1 MSNITVILWSVFYL
15 IVLFGIGYY
24 AEYRSSKHKSI
35 INNPYI
41 YALSLA
47 VYCTAWTFF
56 GSVGRATTTGVEY
69 LYIYLGPAI
78 MAPLFWILLRK
89 IIRISKT
96 QRITS
101 IADFISTRYGKN
113 ISLGVVVTLLSVIG
127 IIPYIA
133 IQLKA
138 ISSSIEIVTST
149 THVIQNSFNVFSDN
163 TFYIAIGLSIFVILF
178 GTRSVDATE
187 KHEGMV
193 AAVAFES
200 IIKIIAFTVAGVF
213 VTYFLFNGFG
223 EVLKRSEELPT
234 YQQLF
239 VVQDN
244 KMYIQMFAMMM
255 LSMLAVLFLPR
266 QFQISVVENMQEQH
280 LNKAMWLFPLYLL
293 IINLF
298 VVPIAFGGSVIFNGQ
313 NINADTYVLALP
325 IKAHQPWLV
334 TMVYIGGFSAASS
347 MIIVETIAL
356 STMISN
362 HIVMPLLLFLSSF
375 SKLNFEKFFRLIVIS
390 SRRISIVVII
400 LMAYLYDRTVAEK
413 YSLVSIGL
421 VSFTAVAQFAPAVI
435 LGIYWKQANKNAALI
450 AILIGFAV
458 WFYTLVVPYIVGAG
472 FLDDSILKNGL
483 FGLSYLKPLELFGM
497 SGFDTITHGFF
508 WSIFFNSIFF
518 IGVSLFSN
526 RNTEEIYQAE
536 MFVDIFKH
544 STQSAEGS
552 VVWKGTAF
560 IPDITSLLYN
570 FIGKQRT
577 DHLLAGYARRHKV
590 NFSQSGKA
598 DPMLVSF
605 AERVLAGAIG
615 SASARIMVK
624 NVVKEEEL
632 SIDEVLKI
640 LRESQVVKETNKEL
654 RRKSQELSKATEEL
668 RIANQQLKQIDEM
681 KDEFL
686 YTVTHELRTPLTSIR
701 ALSEIVH
708 DNPDIPDPE
717 KNVYLASI
725 IKETERLSHL
735 ITQVLNLERYESGR
749 TQLNLSGIELGAL
762 LYEIED
768 SARQL
773 LKEKK
778 LQIHFNIQAL
788 MPLLEGDIDLLTQV
802 FYNLTSNAIKHA
814 KKNIQIEATYH
825 DNIYRIS
832 IKDDGEG
839 ISTELHELVFDKFFQ
854 AKNQT
859 LKKPEGSG
867 LGLAI
872 CKRIVEMHQ
881 GKIWIENQINGGAN
895 FIVEIPHSI
904 MTNKIE

>member
-1 MSNITVILWSVFYL
+1 MSNYLVIICSVLYL
-15 IVLFGIGYY
+15 MLLFGIGYY
-24 AEYRSSKHKSI
+24 AEYRSGKQKSI

-56 GSVGRATTTGVEY
+56 GSVGRATSTGAEFI
-69 LYIYLGPAI
+69 YIYLGPTL
-78 MAPLFWILLRK
+78 MAPMFWLVLRK
-89 IIRISKT
+89 IIRISKM

-113 ISLGVVVTLLSVIG
+113 ISLGIVVTLLSVIG

-138 ISSSIEIVTST
+138 ITSSIEIVTAHAHLMESGSS
-149 THVIQNSFNVFSDN
+149 IFKDN
-163 TFYIAIGLSIFVILF
+163 TFYIAITLSIFVILF

-193 AAVAFES
+193 AAIAFES
-200 IIKIIAFTVAGVF
+200 IVKLIAFTVAGIF

-223 EVLKRSEELPT
+223 DVISRAAKIPSL
-234 YQQLF
+234 QQLF
-239 VVQDN
+239 QVHDN
-244 KMYIQMFAMMM
+244 SMYVQMFAMML

-266 QFQISVVENMQEQH
+266 QFQVSVVENVQEHH
-280 LNKAMWLFPLYLL
+280 LKKAMWLFPLYLFV
-293 IINLF
+293 INIF
-298 VVPIAFGGSVIFNGQ
+298 VIPIAFGGTVFFSGQ
-313 NINADTYVLALP
+313 HVNADTYVLALP
-325 IKAHQPWLV
+325 LNAHKTWLIA
-334 TMVYIGGFSAASS
+334 MVYIGGFSAASS

-362 HIVMPLLLFLSSF
+362 NIVMPTLLSF
-375 SKLNFEKFFRLIVIS
+375 SFNLKLDKNIRSFIIN

-400 LMAYLYDRTVAEK
+400 LLAYVYDRTIAEK

-421 VSFTAVAQFAPAVI
+421 VSFTAVAQFAPAI
-435 LGIYWKQANKNAALI
+435 IGGIYWKQANKHAALTG
-450 AILIGFAV
+450 ILIGFV
-458 WFYTLVVPYIVGAG
+458 IWFFTLVVPYIIGAG
-472 FLDDSILKNGL
+472 IIGDSILKEGL
-483 FGLSYLKPLELFGM
+483 FHLSFLKPLELFGM
-497 SGFDTITHGFF
+497 KGFDTITHGFF
-508 WSIFFNSIFF
+508 WSLFFNTVFF
-518 IGVSLFSN
+518 IGISLFTQ
-526 RNTEEIYQAE
+526 RKTQEIYQAE
-536 MFVDIFKH
+536 MFVDVYKH
-544 STQSAEGS
+544 SAQSSEGSS

-560 IPDITSLLYN
+560 IPDLKSLLYN
-570 FIGKQRT
+570 FIGSQRT
-577 DHLLAGYARRHKV
+577 DQLLNAYAKRHHI
-590 NFSQSGKA
+590 NINQTGKA
-598 DPMLVSF
+598 EPGLVNF
-605 AERVLAGAIG
+605 AERILAGAIG

-640 LRESQVVKETNKEL
+640 LRESQLMKETNKEL
-654 RRKSQELSKATEEL
+654 RRKSVELSTATEEL

-708 DNPDIPDPE
+708 DNPDIPDE
-717 KNVYLASI
+717 QKNDYLEAI

-749 TQLNLSGIELGAL
+749 TKLNLTAIDIAEVLYDIE
-762 LYEIED
+762 E

-773 LKEKK
+773 IKEKN
-778 LQIHFNIQAL
+778 LEMHFSLQAL
-788 MPLLEGDIDLLTQV
+788 MPPLEGDIDLLTQV
-802 FYNLTSNAIKHA
+802 FYNITSNAIKHT
-814 KKNIQIEATYH
+814 KKNIYVEASYH
-825 DNIYRIS
+825 NSTFRVS
-832 IKDDGEG
+832 VKDDGNG
-839 ISTELHELVFDKFFQ
+839 IPSELHELIFDKFFQ

-881 GKIWIENQINGGAN
+881 GKIWIESEEGKGAD
-895 FIVEIPHSI
+895 FIVEIPHQTI
-904 MTNKIE
+904 NVNV

>member
-1 MSNITVILWSVFYL
+1 MSNFTVILWSVLYL
-15 IVLFGIGYY
+15 AILFGIGYY
-24 AEYRSSKHKSI
+24 AEYRSTINRSL

-56 GSVGRATTTGVEY
+56 GSVGRATSTGVEF
-69 LYIYLGPAI
+69 LYIYLGPTI

-138 ISSSIEIVTST
+138 ISTSIDIVTSS
-149 THVIQNSFNVFSDN
+149 THVLTNTLNIFSDN
-163 TFYIAIGLSIFVILF
+163 TFYIAIGLSAFVILF
-178 GTRSVDATE
+178 GTRNVDATE

-193 AAVAFES
+193 AAIAFES
-200 IIKIIAFTVAGVF
+200 IIKIVAFTIAGVF
-213 VTYFLFNGFG
+213 VTYFLFNGFD
-223 EVLKRSEELPT
+223 EVVKKSEELPSF
-234 YQQLF
+234 QKLF
-239 VVQDN
+239 VVQDS
-244 KMYIQMFAMMM
+244 KMYLQMFAMML

-266 QFQISVVENMQEQH
+266 QFQISVVENVQEQH
-280 LNKAMWLFPLYLL
+280 LKKAMWLFPLYLL

-298 VVPIAFGGSVIFNGQ
+298 VVPIAFGGSVVFSGR

-325 IKAHQPWLV
+325 INAHQPWLV
-334 TMVYIGGFSAASS
+334 AIVYIGGFSAASS

-375 SKLNFEKFFRLIVIS
+375 SKWNLEKFFRLIVIS
-390 SRRISIVVII
+390 SRRISIIVII
-400 LMAYLYDRTVAEK
+400 LLAYLYDRTVAEK

-435 LGIYWKQANKNAALI
+435 IGIYWKQANKNAALI
-450 AILIGFAV
+450 GILIGFAV

-472 FLDDSILKNGL
+472 ILSDSIINNGV
-483 FGLSYLKPLELFGM
+483 FGFSFLKPLELFGLA
-497 SGFDTITHGFF
+497 GFDTITHGFF
-508 WSIFFNSIFF
+508 WSMFFNTIFYVG
-518 IGVSLFSN
+518 ISLFFE
-526 RNTEEIYQAE
+526 RNSAEIYQAE
-536 MFVDIFKH
+536 MFVDIYKH
-544 STQSAEGS
+544 SDQNAEGS

-560 IPDITSLLYN
+560 IPDLTSLLYN
-570 FIGKQRT
+570 FIGKSRT
-577 DHLLAGYARRHKV
+577 DHLLKSYAKRHKV
-590 NFSQSGKA
+590 NLTQNGKA

-605 AERVLAGAIG
+605 AERVLAGVIG

-654 RRKSQELSKATEEL
+654 RRKSLELIKATEEL

-708 DNPDIPDPE
+708 DNPEIPFEE
-717 KNVYLASI
+717 KNVYLESI

-762 LYEIED
+762 LYAIED
-768 SARQL
+768 SAKQL
-773 LKEKK
+773 LKDKK

-814 KKNIQIEATYH
+814 KKIIQIEASYH
-825 DNIYRIS
+825 DSHFRIS
-832 IKDDGEG
+832 IKDDGSG
-839 ISTELHELVFDKFFQ
+839 IPEELKELVFDKFFQ

-881 GKIWIENQINGGAN
+881 GKIWIENVQNGGAD
-895 FIVEIPHSI
+895 FIVEIPH
-904 MTNKIE
+904 